1 MGKPPAF
8 LLERFMDWKQLI
20 EEERAKPYFK
30 ELMRRV
36 YEDIDQ
42 VLPPEDLIFR
52 AFELT
57 EFKDVKVVIL
67 GQDPY
72 PLRGKATGLSFGV
85 PNGWPKINS
94 SLENV
99 LNEVRASYSLNPI
112 DLSMESWA
120 RQGVLMLNTRLTVLE
135 GKPMSHAGIGWE
147 KFTKRVLQE
156 LSDSNPNIIY
166 MLWGREAQKAAR
178 HVKGIK
184 LETSHPCKFSGHR
197 GFQGCAH
204 FSRANAQLLALG
216 ESAIDWVAD
225 KRPNL
230 RKNSASIPAQ

>member
-1 MGKPPAF
+1 MN
-8 LLERFMDWKQLI
+8 WKSLI

-36 YEDIDQ
+36 YEDIDR
-42 VLPPEDLIFR
+42 VLPSEDLIFR

-57 EFKDVKVVIL
+57 KFDDVKVVIL

-72 PLRGKATGLSFGV
+72 PTRDKAIGLSFGV
-85 PNGWPKINS
+85 PVGWPTINS
-94 SLENV
+94 SLKNII
-99 LNEVRASYSLNPI
+99 NETTSCFGRASA

-156 LSDSNPNIIY
+156 LSDSNPSIIY

-184 LETSHPCKFSGHR
+184 LETSHPCKFSAHR
-197 GFQGCAH
+197 GFKGCRH
-204 FSRANAQLLALG
+204 FSRANAELLALG

-225 KRPNL
+225 KRTSRSSL
-230 RKNSASIPAQ
+230 